1 MMCSC
6 PPRREQ
12 AVRSTFFRSGNL
24 GMRTPLLG
32 HHNDAPRGKL
42 TVFYQCWESFGL
54 LILLSSHQAA
64 GVAHQVCY
72 GGDA

>member
-1 MMCSC
+1 
-6 PPRREQ
+6 
-12 AVRSTFFRSGNL
+12 
-24 GMRTPLLG
+24 MRTPLLG